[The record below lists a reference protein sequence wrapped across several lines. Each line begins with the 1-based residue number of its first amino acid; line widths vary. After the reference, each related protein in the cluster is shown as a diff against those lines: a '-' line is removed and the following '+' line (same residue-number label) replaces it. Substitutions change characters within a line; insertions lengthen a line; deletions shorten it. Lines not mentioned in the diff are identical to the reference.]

1 MIVEA
6 PARDS
11 APSPAKWR
19 RILRDRNGRLGLLFT
34 GVVFL
39 LALSGLVAGSDPNQI
54 DIPQRL
60 AAPSFSHLLG
70 TDNLGRDLLARISAG
85 TRSALALALLIV
97 AASAFLGAVIG
108 IASGLVGKWL
118 DWAVTTVFDTLSAFP
133 ALILAFSLVALYGT
147 GRLTFVIVALL
158 LFLPQFGR
166 LARSRAQALRHQ
178 SFIEAERLLG
188 VHPLVIV
195 LRHVLPNVAGPLIV
209 LAGMN
214 IPVVIT
220 FEAGLSFLGLGV
232 QPPSSSLGTLIK
244 DGFIF
249 INESWWP
256 TIGAAGTL
264 ALATLGST
272 LLAETFR
279 DILDPK
285 AGSESEARG

>member
-1 MIVEA
+1 MTH
-6 PARDS
+6 
-11 APSPAKWR
+11 
-19 RILRDRNGRLGLLFT
+19 RILRDRNGRLGLLFM
-34 GVVFL
+34 GLVLL
-39 LALSGLVAGSDPNQI
+39 LALSGLIFGADPNRI

-60 AAPSFSHLLG
+60 AAPSLAHWLG
-70 TDNLGRDLLARISAG
+70 TDNLGRDLTARISAG
-85 TRSALALALLIV
+85 TRSALSLAVLIV
-97 AASAFLGAVIG
+97 AASAFLGALIG
-108 IASGLVGKWL
+108 TAAGLFGRWL
-118 DWAVTTVFDTLSAFP
+118 DWIVTAVFDTLSAFP

-147 GRLTFVIVALL
+147 GRQTFVILAILI
-158 LFLPQFGR
+158 FMPQFGR
-166 LARSRAQALRHQ
+166 LARSRAQTLRHQ
-178 SFIEAERLLG
+178 SFVEAERLLG

-195 LRHVLPNVAGPLIV
+195 LRHILPNIAGPLIV

-232 QPPSSSLGTLIK
+232 QPPASSLGTLIK
-244 DGFIF
+244 DGFIYMS
-249 INESWWP
+249 ESWWP

-285 AGSESEARG
+285 AATDAEGRA

>member
-1 MIVEA
+1 MTH
-6 PARDS
+6 
-11 APSPAKWR
+11 
-19 RILRDRNGRLGLLFT
+19 RILRDRNGRLGLFFMGL
-34 GVVFL
+34 VLL
-39 LALSGLVAGSDPNQI
+39 LALSGLILGADPNRI

-60 AAPSFSHLLG
+60 AAPSLAHWLG
-70 TDNLGRDLLARISAG
+70 TDNLGRDLTARISAG
-85 TRSALALALLIV
+85 TRSALSLAVLIV
-97 AASAFLGAVIG
+97 AASAFLGALIG
-108 IASGLVGKWL
+108 TAAGLFGRWL
-118 DWAVTTVFDTLSAFP
+118 DWIVTAVFDTLSAFP

-147 GRLTFVIVALL
+147 GRQTFVILAILI
-158 LFLPQFGR
+158 FMPQFGR
-166 LARSRAQALRHQ
+166 LARSRAQTLRHQ
-178 SFIEAERLLG
+178 SFVEAERLLG

-195 LRHVLPNVAGPLIV
+195 LRHILPNIAGPLIV

-232 QPPSSSLGTLIK
+232 QPPASSLGTLIK
-244 DGFIF
+244 DGFIYMS
-249 INESWWP
+249 ESWWP

-285 AGSESEARG
+285 AATDAEGRA

>member
-1 MIVEA
+1 MTH
-6 PARDS
+6 
-11 APSPAKWR
+11 
-19 RILRDRNGRLGLLFT
+19 RILRDRNGRLGLLFM
-34 GVVFL
+34 GLVLL
-39 LALSGLVAGSDPNQI
+39 LALSGLIFGADPNRI

-60 AAPSFSHLLG
+60 AAPSFAHWLG
-70 TDNLGRDLLARISAG
+70 TDNLGRDLTARISAG
-85 TRSALALALLIV
+85 TRSALTLALLIV

-108 IASGLVGKWL
+108 TAAGLFGRWF
-118 DWAVTTVFDTLSAFP
+118 DWTVTAVFDTLSAFP

-147 GRLTFVIVALL
+147 GRQTFVILAILI
-158 LFLPQFGR
+158 FMPQFGR
-166 LARSRAQALRHQ
+166 LARSRAQTLRHQ
-178 SFIEAERLLG
+178 SFVEAERLLG

-195 LRHVLPNVAGPLIV
+195 LRHILPNIAGPLIV

-232 QPPSSSLGTLIK
+232 QPPASSLGTLIK
-244 DGFIF
+244 DGFIYMS
-249 INESWWP
+249 ESWWP

-285 AGSESEARG
+285 AAGRA

>member
-1 MIVEA
+1 MTAEA
-6 PARDS
+6 TVPDGT
-11 APSPAKWR
+11 PSPAKWR

-34 GVVFL
+34 GIVLL
-39 LALSGLVAGSDPNQI
+39 LALSGLIAGADPNHI
-54 DIPQRL
+54 NVPQRL
-60 AAPSFSHLLG
+60 APPSFSHWLG
-70 TDNLGRDLLARISAG
+70 ADNLGRDLLARISAG

-97 AASAFLGAVIG
+97 AASAFLGALVG
-108 IASGLVGKWL
+108 IAAGLAGSWL
-118 DWAVTTVFDTLSAFP
+118 DWVVTAVFDTLSAFP

-147 GRLTFVIVALL
+147 GRQTFVILAIL
-158 LFLPQFGR
+158 LFMPQFGR

-195 LRHVLPNVAGPLIV
+195 LRHILPNVAGPLIV

-214 IPVVIT
+214 VPVVIT

-232 QPPSSSLGTLIK
+232 QPPNSSLGTLIK
-244 DGFIF
+244 DGFIYMS
-249 INESWWP
+249 ESWWP

-285 AGSESEARG
+285 AGGESEGRG